1 MGQVLFAVLLS
12 VWGVM
17 DFYLFFLYRPGEHV
31 VRIERWS
38 KYVLLVCV
46 LFGLLGGLATV
57 PGALGAFTNPF
68 SSLRYLAFLFMPL
81 GIILRVV
88 AVRQLGPYFSVDVGL
103 PREQRLYT
111 GGLYSFIRHPSYLGE
126 IVFSLG
132 VAVALHH
139 PVASLLAFLL
149 PLLAFLYRIRLEE
162 GILLKALGEAYLH
175 YRQRTYCLIP
185 YIY

>member
-1 MGQVLFAVLLS
+1 MGQVLFVVLFS

-31 VRIERWS
+31 VCVERWS

-57 PGALGAFTNPF
+57 PGALEAFMSPF

-81 GIILRVV
+81 GILLRVV
-88 AVRQLGPYFSVDVGL
+88 AVRQLGPHFSVDVGL
-103 PREQRLYT
+103 PRGRKLYT
-111 GGLYSFIRHPSYLGE
+111 KGLYSFIRHPSYLGE

-132 VAVALHH
+132 VAVALRH
-139 PVASLLAFLL
+139 PVVSPLAFLL
-149 PLLAFLYRIRLEE
+149 PLFAFLYRIRLEE
-162 GILLKALGEAYLH
+162 GILLKALGEEYLH
-175 YRQRTYCLIP
+175 YRQRTYRLIP